1 MMGGLSGIG
10 GAGFMSLALKES
22 QDELRLSKKAE
33 QLSKE
38 KLVDCQKKLEQTEE
52 AYYKYR

>member
-22 QDELRLSKKAE
+22 KDELRLSKKAE